1 MRLYYDYILSLL
13 YPEFT
18 ASSKPKH
25 AETYYENYLLTCEV
39 FTTHIT
45 DFLSILTL
53 RHEKEDMVLGR
64 FVVFFFFFFF

>member
-18 ASSKPKH
+18 ASLKPKH

-39 FTTHIT
+39 FTTHMT

-53 RHEKEDMVLGR
+53 RHETEDMACS
-64 FVVFFFFFFF
+64 FFLSVIY

>member
-1 MRLYYDYILSLL
+1 MRLYYDYFLSRL

-18 ASSKPKH
+18 ASLKPKH

-39 FTTHIT
+39 FTTHMT

-53 RHEKEDMVLGR
+53 RHEKEDMACS
-64 FVVFFFFFFF
+64 FFLSVIY